1 MSDLVKVRKYVATVE
16 ETLHDVGP
24 VLARPVTKAVVG
36 GVIANPY
43 AGRHVDD
50 IQPMMK
56 ALEPLAVDLT
66 ERVMKIL
73 GAKGS
78 ELEAYGKGAI
88 VGLNG
93 ELEHAALW
101 HQPSGFG
108 IRHAM
113 GGAKSI
119 VPSTVKVAAAGARI
133 DIPLHHV
140 TAAYVRSHFDAIEFC
155 VPDGPRPD
163 EIVFI
168 VAASI
173 GGRPHARVG
182 GLTPAEIKL
191 GRRATMNEDAL
202 AAAMK
207 AMDDYIDGLNRG
219 DEAAVNNA
227 CNFPHVRA
235 GRRQGR
241 RLAQPR
247 RLQARR
253 FRRPR
258 RRWLASQQVGR
269 AHADPCRPRQGP
281 SQGEVQ
287 PLARRRSRCS
297 ASSRRSTS

>member
-16 ETLHDVGP
+16 ETLHDFGP
-24 VLARPVTKAVVG
+24 VLVRPVTRAVVG

-43 AGRHVDD
+43 AGRHVAD

-73 GAKGS
+73 GARGS

-113 GGAKSI
+113 GGATSI
-119 VPSTVKVAAAGARI
+119 VPSTVKVATAGARI

-182 GLTPAEIKL
+182 GLTPDGIKL
-191 GRRATMNEDAL
+191 G
-202 AAAMK
+202 
-207 AMDDYIDGLNRG
+207 DGQR
-219 DEAAVNNA
+219 
-227 CNFPHVRA
+227 
-235 GRRQGR
+235 
-241 RLAQPR
+241 
-247 RLQARR
+247 
-253 FRRPR
+253 
-258 RRWLASQQVGR
+258 
-269 AHADPCRPRQGP
+269 
-281 SQGEVQ
+281 
-287 PLARRRSRCS
+287 
-297 ASSRRSTS
+297 

>member
-1 MSDLVKVRKYVATVE
+1 MSELVKIRKFVATVE
-16 ETLHDVGP
+16 ETFHDGGP
-24 VLARPVTKAVVG
+24 RLDRPVIKACVG

-43 AGRHVDD
+43 AGRHVAD

-56 ALEPLAVDLT
+56 ELEPLAVELT
-66 ERVMKIL
+66 ERVMKLL

-78 ELEAYGKGAI
+78 ELEAYGKGVI
-88 VGLNG
+88 VGIAG

-113 GGAKSI
+113 EGAKSI

-140 TAAYVRSHFDAIEFC
+140 AASYVRSHFDSIEFS

-182 GLTPAEIKL
+182 GLTVDGIKL
-191 GRRATMNEDAL
+191 G
-202 AAAMK
+202 
-207 AMDDYIDGLNRG
+207 DGQR
-219 DEAAVNNA
+219 
-227 CNFPHVRA
+227 
-235 GRRQGR
+235 
-241 RLAQPR
+241 
-247 RLQARR
+247 
-253 FRRPR
+253 
-258 RRWLASQQVGR
+258 
-269 AHADPCRPRQGP
+269 
-281 SQGEVQ
+281 
-287 PLARRRSRCS
+287 
-297 ASSRRSTS
+297 

>member
-16 ETLHDVGP
+16 ETLHDGGP

-43 AGRHVDD
+43 AGRHVSD

-88 VGLNG
+88 VGLAG

-119 VPSTVKVAAAGARI
+119 VPSTVKVAAAGSRI

-140 TAAYVRSHFDAIEFC
+140 AAAYVRSHFDAIEFC
-155 VPDGPRPD
+155 VPDGPKPD

-182 GLTPAEIKL
+182 GLTAAEIKV
-191 GRRATMNEDAL
+191 G
-202 AAAMK
+202 
-207 AMDDYIDGLNRG
+207 DGQR
-219 DEAAVNNA
+219 
-227 CNFPHVRA
+227 
-235 GRRQGR
+235 
-241 RLAQPR
+241 
-247 RLQARR
+247 
-253 FRRPR
+253 
-258 RRWLASQQVGR
+258 
-269 AHADPCRPRQGP
+269 
-281 SQGEVQ
+281 
-287 PLARRRSRCS
+287 
-297 ASSRRSTS
+297 

>member
-1 MSDLVKVRKYVATVE
+1 MSDLVKLRKYVATVE
-16 ETLHDVGP
+16 ETFHDGGP
-24 VLARPVTKAVVG
+24 RLDRPVIKAVVA

-43 AGRHVDD
+43 AGRHVAD

-78 ELEAYGKGAI
+78 ELEAYGTGVI
-88 VGLNG
+88 VGIAG

-140 TAAYVRSHFDAIEFC
+140 TASYVRSHFDSIEFC

-163 EIVFI
+163 ELVFI
-168 VAASI
+168 VAAAI

-182 GLTPAEIKL
+182 GLTVAEIKL
-191 GRRATMNEDAL
+191 G
-202 AAAMK
+202 
-207 AMDDYIDGLNRG
+207 DGQR
-219 DEAAVNNA
+219 
-227 CNFPHVRA
+227 
-235 GRRQGR
+235 
-241 RLAQPR
+241 
-247 RLQARR
+247 
-253 FRRPR
+253 
-258 RRWLASQQVGR
+258 
-269 AHADPCRPRQGP
+269 
-281 SQGEVQ
+281 
-287 PLARRRSRCS
+287 
-297 ASSRRSTS
+297 

>member
-16 ETLHDVGP
+16 ETLHDFGP
-24 VLARPVTKAVVG
+24 ALARPVTKAVVG
-36 GVIANPY
+36 SVIANPY
-43 AGRHVDD
+43 AGRHVAD

-73 GAKGS
+73 GAQGS

-119 VPSTVKVAAAGARI
+119 VPSTVKVATAGARI

-191 GRRATMNEDAL
+191 G
-202 AAAMK
+202 
-207 AMDDYIDGLNRG
+207 DGQR
-219 DEAAVNNA
+219 
-227 CNFPHVRA
+227 
-235 GRRQGR
+235 
-241 RLAQPR
+241 
-247 RLQARR
+247 
-253 FRRPR
+253 
-258 RRWLASQQVGR
+258 
-269 AHADPCRPRQGP
+269 
-281 SQGEVQ
+281 
-287 PLARRRSRCS
+287 
-297 ASSRRSTS
+297 

>member
-1 MSDLVKVRKYVATVE
+1 MSNLVKVRKYVATVE
-16 ETLHDVGP
+16 ETLHDFGP

-43 AGRHVDD
+43 AGRHEAD

-66 ERVMKIL
+66 ERVMKML

-119 VPSTVKVAAAGARI
+119 VPSTVKVATAGARI

-182 GLTPAEIKL
+182 GLMPAEIKL
-191 GRRATMNEDAL
+191 G
-202 AAAMK
+202 
-207 AMDDYIDGLNRG
+207 DGQR
-219 DEAAVNNA
+219 
-227 CNFPHVRA
+227 
-235 GRRQGR
+235 
-241 RLAQPR
+241 
-247 RLQARR
+247 
-253 FRRPR
+253 
-258 RRWLASQQVGR
+258 
-269 AHADPCRPRQGP
+269 
-281 SQGEVQ
+281 
-287 PLARRRSRCS
+287 
-297 ASSRRSTS
+297 

>member
-1 MSDLVKVRKYVATVE
+1 MSDLVKIRKYVSTVE
-16 ETLHDVGP
+16 ETLHDFGP

-43 AGRHVDD
+43 AGRHVTD

-56 ALEPLAVDLT
+56 ALEPFAVDLT

-119 VPSTVKVAAAGARI
+119 VPSTVKVASAGARI

-182 GLTPAEIKL
+182 GLTPAGIKL
-191 GRRATMNEDAL
+191 G
-202 AAAMK
+202 
-207 AMDDYIDGLNRG
+207 DGQR
-219 DEAAVNNA
+219 
-227 CNFPHVRA
+227 
-235 GRRQGR
+235 
-241 RLAQPR
+241 
-247 RLQARR
+247 
-253 FRRPR
+253 
-258 RRWLASQQVGR
+258 
-269 AHADPCRPRQGP
+269 
-281 SQGEVQ
+281 
-287 PLARRRSRCS
+287 
-297 ASSRRSTS
+297 

>member
-16 ETLHDVGP
+16 ETLHDFGP

-43 AGRHVDD
+43 AGRHEAD

-66 ERVMKIL
+66 ERVMKML

-119 VPSTVKVAAAGARI
+119 VPSTVKVATAGARI

-182 GLTPAEIKL
+182 GLMPAEIKL
-191 GRRATMNEDAL
+191 G
-202 AAAMK
+202 
-207 AMDDYIDGLNRG
+207 DGQR
-219 DEAAVNNA
+219 
-227 CNFPHVRA
+227 
-235 GRRQGR
+235 
-241 RLAQPR
+241 
-247 RLQARR
+247 
-253 FRRPR
+253 
-258 RRWLASQQVGR
+258 
-269 AHADPCRPRQGP
+269 
-281 SQGEVQ
+281 
-287 PLARRRSRCS
+287 
-297 ASSRRSTS
+297 

>member
-1 MSDLVKVRKYVATVE
+1 MSELVKIRKFVATVE
-16 ETLHDVGP
+16 ETVHDGGP
-24 VLARPVTKAVVG
+24 RLDRPVTKACVG

-43 AGRHVDD
+43 SGRHVAD

-56 ALEPLAVDLT
+56 ELEPLAVELT
-66 ERVMKIL
+66 QRVMKLL

-78 ELEAYGKGAI
+78 ELEAYGKGVI
-88 VGLNG
+88 VGIAG

-140 TAAYVRSHFDAIEFC
+140 TASYVRSHFDSIEFS

-182 GLTPAEIKL
+182 GLTVDGIKL
-191 GRRATMNEDAL
+191 G
-202 AAAMK
+202 
-207 AMDDYIDGLNRG
+207 DGQR
-219 DEAAVNNA
+219 
-227 CNFPHVRA
+227 
-235 GRRQGR
+235 
-241 RLAQPR
+241 
-247 RLQARR
+247 
-253 FRRPR
+253 
-258 RRWLASQQVGR
+258 
-269 AHADPCRPRQGP
+269 
-281 SQGEVQ
+281 
-287 PLARRRSRCS
+287 
-297 ASSRRSTS
+297 

>member
-1 MSDLVKVRKYVATVE
+1 MSDLVKVRKYVATIE
-16 ETLHDVGP
+16 ETLHDGGP

-43 AGRHVDD
+43 AGRHVTD

-88 VGLNG
+88 VGLAG

-113 GGAKSI
+113 SGAKSI
-119 VPSTVKVAAAGARI
+119 VPSTVKVAAAGSRI

-140 TAAYVRSHFDAIEFC
+140 AAAYVRSHFDAIEFC
-155 VPDGPRPD
+155 VPDGPKPD

-182 GLTPAEIKL
+182 GLTAAEIKV
-191 GRRATMNEDAL
+191 G
-202 AAAMK
+202 
-207 AMDDYIDGLNRG
+207 DGQR
-219 DEAAVNNA
+219 
-227 CNFPHVRA
+227 
-235 GRRQGR
+235 
-241 RLAQPR
+241 
-247 RLQARR
+247 
-253 FRRPR
+253 
-258 RRWLASQQVGR
+258 
-269 AHADPCRPRQGP
+269 
-281 SQGEVQ
+281 
-287 PLARRRSRCS
+287 
-297 ASSRRSTS
+297 

>member
-1 MSDLVKVRKYVATVE
+1 MSELVKIRKFVATVE
-16 ETLHDVGP
+16 ETFHDGGP
-24 VLARPVTKAVVG
+24 RLDRPVTKACVG

-43 AGRHVDD
+43 AGRHVAD

-56 ALEPLAVDLT
+56 ELEPLAVELT
-66 ERVMKIL
+66 ERVMKLL

-78 ELEAYGKGAI
+78 ELEAYGKGVI
-88 VGLNG
+88 VGIAG

-140 TAAYVRSHFDAIEFC
+140 TASYVRSHFDSIEFC

-182 GLTPAEIKL
+182 GLTVDGIKL
-191 GRRATMNEDAL
+191 G
-202 AAAMK
+202 
-207 AMDDYIDGLNRG
+207 DGQR
-219 DEAAVNNA
+219 
-227 CNFPHVRA
+227 
-235 GRRQGR
+235 
-241 RLAQPR
+241 
-247 RLQARR
+247 
-253 FRRPR
+253 
-258 RRWLASQQVGR
+258 
-269 AHADPCRPRQGP
+269 
-281 SQGEVQ
+281 
-287 PLARRRSRCS
+287 
-297 ASSRRSTS
+297 

>member
-16 ETLHDVGP
+16 ETLHDSGP
-24 VLARPVTKAVVG
+24 ALNRPVTKAVVG

-43 AGRHVDD
+43 AGRHVAD

-56 ALEPLAVDLT
+56 ALEPLAIDLT
-66 ERVMKIL
+66 ERVMKVL

-88 VGLNG
+88 VGLDG

-140 TAAYVRSHFDAIEFC
+140 TAAYVRSHFDAIEFG
-155 VPDGPRPD
+155 VPDGPKPD

-191 GRRATMNEDAL
+191 G
-202 AAAMK
+202 
-207 AMDDYIDGLNRG
+207 DGQR
-219 DEAAVNNA
+219 
-227 CNFPHVRA
+227 
-235 GRRQGR
+235 
-241 RLAQPR
+241 
-247 RLQARR
+247 
-253 FRRPR
+253 
-258 RRWLASQQVGR
+258 
-269 AHADPCRPRQGP
+269 
-281 SQGEVQ
+281 
-287 PLARRRSRCS
+287 
-297 ASSRRSTS
+297 

>member
-16 ETLHDVGP
+16 ETLHDFGP

-43 AGRHVDD
+43 AGRHVAD

-66 ERVMKIL
+66 QRVMKML

-119 VPSTVKVAAAGARI
+119 VPSTVKVATAGARI

-168 VAASI
+168 VAAAI

-191 GRRATMNEDAL
+191 G
-202 AAAMK
+202 
-207 AMDDYIDGLNRG
+207 DGQR
-219 DEAAVNNA
+219 
-227 CNFPHVRA
+227 
-235 GRRQGR
+235 
-241 RLAQPR
+241 
-247 RLQARR
+247 
-253 FRRPR
+253 
-258 RRWLASQQVGR
+258 
-269 AHADPCRPRQGP
+269 
-281 SQGEVQ
+281 
-287 PLARRRSRCS
+287 
-297 ASSRRSTS
+297 

>member
-1 MSDLVKVRKYVATVE
+1 MSELVKIRKFVGTVE
-16 ETLHDVGP
+16 ETFHDGGP
-24 VLARPVTKAVVG
+24 RLDRPVTKACVG

-43 AGRHVDD
+43 AGRHVAD

-56 ALEPLAVDLT
+56 ELEPLAIDLT
-66 ERVMKIL
+66 ERVMKLL

-78 ELEAYGKGAI
+78 ELEAYGKGVI
-88 VGLNG
+88 VGIAG

-140 TAAYVRSHFDAIEFC
+140 TASYVRSHFDSIEFG

-182 GLTPAEIKL
+182 GLTVDGIKL
-191 GRRATMNEDAL
+191 G
-202 AAAMK
+202 
-207 AMDDYIDGLNRG
+207 DGQR
-219 DEAAVNNA
+219 
-227 CNFPHVRA
+227 
-235 GRRQGR
+235 
-241 RLAQPR
+241 
-247 RLQARR
+247 
-253 FRRPR
+253 
-258 RRWLASQQVGR
+258 
-269 AHADPCRPRQGP
+269 
-281 SQGEVQ
+281 
-287 PLARRRSRCS
+287 
-297 ASSRRSTS
+297 

>member
-1 MSDLVKVRKYVATVE
+1 MSDLVRLRKYVATVE
-16 ETLHDVGP
+16 ETHHDGGRVLVCP
-24 VLARPVTKAVVG
+24 VAKAVVG

-43 AGRHVDD
+43 AGRHVED

-66 ERVMKIL
+66 ERVMKLL
-73 GAKGS
+73 GVQGAD
-78 ELEAYGKGAI
+78 LEAYGKGAI
-88 VGLNG
+88 VGLAG

-119 VPSTVKVAAAGARI
+119 VPSTVKVAAAGTRI

-191 GRRATMNEDAL
+191 G
-202 AAAMK
+202 
-207 AMDDYIDGLNRG
+207 DGQR
-219 DEAAVNNA
+219 
-227 CNFPHVRA
+227 
-235 GRRQGR
+235 
-241 RLAQPR
+241 
-247 RLQARR
+247 
-253 FRRPR
+253 
-258 RRWLASQQVGR
+258 
-269 AHADPCRPRQGP
+269 
-281 SQGEVQ
+281 
-287 PLARRRSRCS
+287 
-297 ASSRRSTS
+297 

>member
-1 MSDLVKVRKYVATVE
+1 MSDLVKLRKYVATIE
-16 ETLHDVGP
+16 ETHHDGGS

-73 GAKGS
+73 GVGGS

-155 VPDGPRPD
+155 VPDGPKPD

-182 GLTPAEIKL
+182 GLTAAEIKL
-191 GRRATMNEDAL
+191 G
-202 AAAMK
+202 
-207 AMDDYIDGLNRG
+207 DGQR
-219 DEAAVNNA
+219 
-227 CNFPHVRA
+227 
-235 GRRQGR
+235 
-241 RLAQPR
+241 
-247 RLQARR
+247 
-253 FRRPR
+253 
-258 RRWLASQQVGR
+258 
-269 AHADPCRPRQGP
+269 
-281 SQGEVQ
+281 
-287 PLARRRSRCS
+287 
-297 ASSRRSTS
+297 

>member
-1 MSDLVKVRKYVATVE
+1 MSDLVKLRKYVATVE
-16 ETLHDVGP
+16 ETHHDGGP
-24 VLARPVTKAVVG
+24 VLARAVTKAVVG
-36 GVIANPY
+36 GVVANPH
-43 AGRHVDD
+43 AGRYVAD

-66 ERVMKIL
+66 ERVMKLL
-73 GAKGS
+73 GAEGS
-78 ELEAYGKGAI
+78 DLEAYGKGVI
-88 VGLNG
+88 VGLAG

-113 GGAKSI
+113 GGARSI

-182 GLTPAEIKL
+182 GLTVDGIKL
-191 GRRATMNEDAL
+191 G
-202 AAAMK
+202 
-207 AMDDYIDGLNRG
+207 DGQR
-219 DEAAVNNA
+219 
-227 CNFPHVRA
+227 
-235 GRRQGR
+235 
-241 RLAQPR
+241 
-247 RLQARR
+247 
-253 FRRPR
+253 
-258 RRWLASQQVGR
+258 
-269 AHADPCRPRQGP
+269 
-281 SQGEVQ
+281 
-287 PLARRRSRCS
+287 
-297 ASSRRSTS
+297 

>member
-1 MSDLVKVRKYVATVE
+1 MSDLVKVRKYVSTVE
-16 ETLHDVGP
+16 ETLHDFGP

-43 AGRHVDD
+43 AGRHVTD

-56 ALEPLAVDLT
+56 ALEPFAVDLT

-119 VPSTVKVAAAGARI
+119 VPSTVKVAAAGTRI

-191 GRRATMNEDAL
+191 G
-202 AAAMK
+202 
-207 AMDDYIDGLNRG
+207 DGQR
-219 DEAAVNNA
+219 
-227 CNFPHVRA
+227 
-235 GRRQGR
+235 
-241 RLAQPR
+241 
-247 RLQARR
+247 
-253 FRRPR
+253 
-258 RRWLASQQVGR
+258 
-269 AHADPCRPRQGP
+269 
-281 SQGEVQ
+281 
-287 PLARRRSRCS
+287 
-297 ASSRRSTS
+297 

>member
-16 ETLHDVGP
+16 ETLHDFGP

-43 AGRHVDD
+43 AGRRVAD

-73 GAKGS
+73 GVRGS

-119 VPSTVKVAAAGARI
+119 VPSTVKVATAGARI

-182 GLTPAEIKL
+182 GLTPDGIKL
-191 GRRATMNEDAL
+191 G
-202 AAAMK
+202 
-207 AMDDYIDGLNRG
+207 DGQR
-219 DEAAVNNA
+219 
-227 CNFPHVRA
+227 
-235 GRRQGR
+235 
-241 RLAQPR
+241 
-247 RLQARR
+247 
-253 FRRPR
+253 
-258 RRWLASQQVGR
+258 
-269 AHADPCRPRQGP
+269 
-281 SQGEVQ
+281 
-287 PLARRRSRCS
+287 
-297 ASSRRSTS
+297 

>member
-1 MSDLVKVRKYVATVE
+1 
-16 ETLHDVGP
+16 
-24 VLARPVTKAVVG
+24 
-36 GVIANPY
+36 
-43 AGRHVDD
+43 
-50 IQPMMK
+50 
-56 ALEPLAVDLT
+56 
-66 ERVMKIL
+66 MKIL

-119 VPSTVKVAAAGARI
+119 VPSTVKVATAGARI

-168 VAASI
+168 VAAAI

-182 GLTPAEIKL
+182 GLTPDGIKL
-191 GRRATMNEDAL
+191 G
-202 AAAMK
+202 
-207 AMDDYIDGLNRG
+207 DGQR
-219 DEAAVNNA
+219 
-227 CNFPHVRA
+227 
-235 GRRQGR
+235 
-241 RLAQPR
+241 
-247 RLQARR
+247 
-253 FRRPR
+253 
-258 RRWLASQQVGR
+258 
-269 AHADPCRPRQGP
+269 
-281 SQGEVQ
+281 
-287 PLARRRSRCS
+287 
-297 ASSRRSTS
+297 

>member
-1 MSDLVKVRKYVATVE
+1 MTDLVKIRKYVTAIE
-16 ETLHDVGP
+16 ETVHDGGP
-24 VLARPVTKAVVG
+24 APARPVIKAAVG

-43 AGRHVDD
+43 AGRHVTD

-66 ERVMKIL
+66 HRVMQAL
-73 GAKGS
+73 GVKGAD
-78 ELEAYGKGAI
+78 LEAYGKGAI
-88 VGLNG
+88 VGLTG

-140 TAAYVRSHFDAIEFC
+140 GAAYVRSHFDAIEFC
-155 VPDGPRPD
+155 VPDGPKPD

-182 GLTPAEIKL
+182 GLTAAEIKV
-191 GRRATMNEDAL
+191 G
-202 AAAMK
+202 
-207 AMDDYIDGLNRG
+207 DGQR
-219 DEAAVNNA
+219 
-227 CNFPHVRA
+227 
-235 GRRQGR
+235 
-241 RLAQPR
+241 
-247 RLQARR
+247 
-253 FRRPR
+253 
-258 RRWLASQQVGR
+258 
-269 AHADPCRPRQGP
+269 
-281 SQGEVQ
+281 
-287 PLARRRSRCS
+287 
-297 ASSRRSTS
+297 

>member
-16 ETLHDVGP
+16 ETLHDFGP

-43 AGRHVDD
+43 AGRHVTD

-56 ALEPLAVDLT
+56 ALEPFAVDLT

-191 GRRATMNEDAL
+191 G
-202 AAAMK
+202 
-207 AMDDYIDGLNRG
+207 DGQR
-219 DEAAVNNA
+219 
-227 CNFPHVRA
+227 
-235 GRRQGR
+235 
-241 RLAQPR
+241 
-247 RLQARR
+247 
-253 FRRPR
+253 
-258 RRWLASQQVGR
+258 
-269 AHADPCRPRQGP
+269 
-281 SQGEVQ
+281 
-287 PLARRRSRCS
+287 
-297 ASSRRSTS
+297 

>member
-16 ETLHDVGP
+16 ETLHDFGP

-43 AGRHVDD
+43 AGRHVAD

-66 ERVMKIL
+66 ERVMKML

-119 VPSTVKVAAAGARI
+119 VPSTVKVATAGARI

-168 VAASI
+168 VAAAI

-191 GRRATMNEDAL
+191 G
-202 AAAMK
+202 
-207 AMDDYIDGLNRG
+207 DGQR
-219 DEAAVNNA
+219 
-227 CNFPHVRA
+227 
-235 GRRQGR
+235 
-241 RLAQPR
+241 
-247 RLQARR
+247 
-253 FRRPR
+253 
-258 RRWLASQQVGR
+258 
-269 AHADPCRPRQGP
+269 
-281 SQGEVQ
+281 
-287 PLARRRSRCS
+287 
-297 ASSRRSTS
+297 

>member
-1 MSDLVKVRKYVATVE
+1 MSDLVKVRKYVSTVE
-16 ETLHDVGP
+16 ETLHDFGP

-43 AGRHVDD
+43 AGQHVAD

-56 ALEPLAVDLT
+56 ALEPLAVELT

-119 VPSTVKVAAAGARI
+119 VPSTVKVAAAGSRI

-191 GRRATMNEDAL
+191 G
-202 AAAMK
+202 
-207 AMDDYIDGLNRG
+207 DGQR
-219 DEAAVNNA
+219 
-227 CNFPHVRA
+227 
-235 GRRQGR
+235 
-241 RLAQPR
+241 
-247 RLQARR
+247 
-253 FRRPR
+253 
-258 RRWLASQQVGR
+258 
-269 AHADPCRPRQGP
+269 
-281 SQGEVQ
+281 
-287 PLARRRSRCS
+287 
-297 ASSRRSTS
+297 